1 MKRKRLAR
9 PLRGAQ
15 RLRRKQAFTL
25 IELMVVLVIL
35 GILAVTIVPNVVGR
49 SDKAKFT
56 KAQADIA
63 VIEGLLDQFYL
74 DMGRYPTT
82 EEGLRV
88 LFYEPEEEVEKWGGP
103 YSKKPIGNDPWG
115 NAYIYEAPGTRSS
128 LSLAYELMSLGK
140 DGQEGGE
147 GYDAD
152 ITSWPEE
159 EGEE

>member
-1 MKRKRLAR
+1 MRKRL
-9 PLRGAQ
+9 
-15 RLRRKQAFTL
+15 RKQKAFTL

-35 GILAVTIVPNVVGR
+35 GILAVAILPNIVGK
-49 SDKAKFT
+49 SDKASRT
-56 KAQADIA
+56 TAQADIA
-63 VIEGLLDQFYL
+63 VMEGLLDQFYL

-88 LFYEPEEEVEKWGGP
+88 LFYEPEEDAEKWGGR
-103 YSKKPIGNDPWG
+103 YSKKPIGKDPWG
-115 NAYIYEAPGTRSS
+115 NPYLYESPGTRSS
-128 LSLAYELMSLGK
+128 LSLPYELMSLGK

-152 ITSWPEE
+152 ITNWPEE